1 MAGGGAWTP
10 GPAGAAGCEGARL
23 MRVLQAYREDRHPR
37 PARDGRLSVCDSVGV
52 KQRYNDVVEPHPE
65 PARLRGDP

>member
-1 MAGGGAWTP
+1 
-10 GPAGAAGCEGARL
+10 